1 MKRIIF
7 SGILVFGL
15 CGDAWAIE
23 DGPSSAAQKQ
33 TEAWLQLQARGD
45 AASPTPQTVT
55 PTEHDQSL
63 QRWLKTYS
71 HEIPDFFEQKSEGSI
86 SSGGK

>member
-15 CGDAWAIE
+15 CGDAWAIDE
-23 DGPSSAAQKQ
+23 GPSSKAQKQ

-55 PTEHDQSL
+55 PAERDLSL
-63 QRWLKTYS
+63 QRWINSYK
-71 HEIPDFFEQKSEGSI
+71 HEIPEFYEQKEGGSI